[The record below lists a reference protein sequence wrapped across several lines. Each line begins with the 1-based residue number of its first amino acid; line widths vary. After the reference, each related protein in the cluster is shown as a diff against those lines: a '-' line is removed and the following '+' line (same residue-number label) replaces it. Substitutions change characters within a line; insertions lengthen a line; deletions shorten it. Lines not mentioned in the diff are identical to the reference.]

1 MPPPSIARRPGAA
14 GAGMKLGL
22 VVGLIV
28 LLLGGIGGATW
39 WARTNRVAIDPDT
52 LCPEQGPSAIHAIL
66 IDRSDPLTP
75 MQQARVLQRI
85 DEIVESAPVGGR
97 VAIYLAES
105 DGVEALPPALALC
118 NPGRDANPLYQ
129 NPRRL
134 RERYEQTFRDRIDA
148 LLARLML
155 PNPRQ
160 TSPIMES
167 LKALCIDAMKPVPRG
182 IPLQLSIVS
191 DMIQHSPI
199 ASHYR
204 NRDYRALLRSPR
216 LQTLAVDCKGA
227 DVDILYLL
235 RPTPQ
240 GRPGVQNRAHQEFW
254 DQYLQHLNLRPVRM
268 EPV

>member
-1 MPPPSIARRPGAA
+1 MPPPSITRRPGAA

-75 MQQARVLQRI
+75 LQQARVRQRI

-118 NPGRDANPLYQ
+118 NPGAMRTRCTRIPAGCANATS
-129 NPRRL
+129 RL
-134 RERYEQTFRDRIDA
+134 SE
-148 LLARLML
+148 
-155 PNPRQ
+155 
-160 TSPIMES
+160 
-167 LKALCIDAMKPVPRG
+167 
-182 IPLQLSIVS
+182 
-191 DMIQHSPI
+191 I
-199 ASHYR
+199 ASTR
-204 NRDYRALLRSPR
+204 CWPA
-216 LQTLAVDCKGA
+216 
-227 DVDILYLL
+227 
-235 RPTPQ
+235 
-240 GRPGVQNRAHQEFW
+240 
-254 DQYLQHLNLRPVRM
+254 
-268 EPV
+268 